1 MENRETLSHRAEYQS
16 SPESLDS
23 GGVCCWARKK
33 IVFYFKL
40 SEFFFFGVHG
50 TEKKTSLPS
59 FVEKVR
65 QPTAVPLHPI
75 ARLGIRKFQ
84 ILKSF

>member
-1 MENRETLSHRAEYQS
+1 MLLGE
-16 SPESLDS
+16 
-23 GGVCCWARKK
+23 KK
-33 IVFYFKL
+33 NCFLFQAIGI
-40 SEFFFFGVHG
+40 FFFGVHG